1 MRIFLI
7 DNETILIENKNSEL
21 NNWCIAMENDGSESK
36 KYEYFHVTADI
47 GFYAYGNSLEEAYE
61 NAGLAM
67 FNVITDINKVKKE
80 EMEEFEIVS
89 EDLVSLLYDYL
100 EELLFLQDTEFLFFS
115 DFEVNIEKIADKKS
129 SNLENYK
136 LTCSAYGE
144 EIDWNVHTH
153 KSEVKAVTFHK
164 MCVKEDEGIFKLRA
178 ILDL

>member
-1 MRIFLI
+1 M
-7 DNETILIENKNSEL
+7 KN
-21 NNWCIAMENDGSESK
+21 NESK
-36 KYEYFHVTADI
+36 TDKYDYFDVTADI
-47 GFYAYGNSLEEAYE
+47 GFYAYGNSLNEAYE

-67 FNVITDINKVKKE
+67 FNVITDISKVKKDE
-80 EMEEFEIVS
+80 SREFEIVS

-115 DFEVNIEKIADKKS
+115 DFKVNIEKIVDDES

-136 LTCSAYGE
+136 LTCFACGG
-144 EIDWNVHTH
+144 EIDWNVHSP
-153 KSEVKAVTFHK
+153 KSEVKAITFHK

>member
-1 MRIFLI
+1 MEI
-7 DNETILIENKNSEL
+7 
-21 NNWCIAMENDGSESK
+21 NNESK
-36 KYEYFHVTADI
+36 SRQYDYFDVTADI

-80 EMEEFEIVS
+80 ESREFEIVS

-115 DFEVNIEKIADKKS
+115 DFKINIEKIVDEDS
-129 SNLENYK
+129 SDFENYR
-136 LTCSAYGE
+136 LSCLAWGE
-144 EIDWNVHTH
+144 EINWDIHDH
-153 KSEVKAVTFHK
+153 RSEVKAVTFHK
-164 MCVKEDEGIFKLRA
+164 MCVKEDEGVFKIRA